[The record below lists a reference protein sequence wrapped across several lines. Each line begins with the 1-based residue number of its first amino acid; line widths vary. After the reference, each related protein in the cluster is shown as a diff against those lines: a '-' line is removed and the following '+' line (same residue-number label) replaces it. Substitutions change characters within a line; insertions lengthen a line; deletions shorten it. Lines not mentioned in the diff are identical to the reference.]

1 MRYSGFSWKCFVLK
15 EKLKLKEWHKEVYGN
30 LSFGIRTVVDELDD
44 VEVRLC
50 EEQPVDCDQ
59 RKLLSSEFWR
69 CA

>member
-1 MRYSGFSWKCFVLK
+1 LK